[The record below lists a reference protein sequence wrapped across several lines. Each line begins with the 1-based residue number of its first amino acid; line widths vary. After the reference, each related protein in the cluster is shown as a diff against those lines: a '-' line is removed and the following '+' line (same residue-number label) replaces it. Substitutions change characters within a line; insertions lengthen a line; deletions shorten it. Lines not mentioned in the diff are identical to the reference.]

1 VSTFDGDLDD
11 YQKHLMDEAKRMRE
25 ALRLG
30 VSTSA
35 HTQPSEE
42 VNQKLQRQQAAQRRQ
57 AVAEQTRPWR
67 KELEKI
73 DAELLQLNQERDQ
86 LQGLALNPQ
95 AIQDMAE
102 WGRRCKAVDD
112 RIGQLEER
120 WLELSEMVEMVE
132 GLNYKKFK
140 DKQKT

>member
-1 VSTFDGDLDD
+1 
-11 YQKHLMDEAKRMRE
+11 
-25 ALRLG
+25 
-30 VSTSA
+30 
-35 HTQPSEE
+35 
-42 VNQKLQRQQAAQRRQ
+42 
-57 AVAEQTRPWR
+57 
-67 KELEKI
+67 
-73 DAELLQLNQERDQ
+73 
-86 LQGLALNPQ
+86 
-95 AIQDMAE
+95 MAE